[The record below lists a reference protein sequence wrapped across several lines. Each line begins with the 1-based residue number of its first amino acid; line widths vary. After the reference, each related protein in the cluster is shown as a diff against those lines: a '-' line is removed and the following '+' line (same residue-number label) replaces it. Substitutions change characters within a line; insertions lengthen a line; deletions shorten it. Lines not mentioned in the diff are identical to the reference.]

1 MCIAITVTESHEV
14 RNVTCLIWGM
24 ITSFGLFFPQ
34 LIHSGCVVATGT
46 GVVVVFRYLGEF
58 CNHV

>member
-14 RNVTCLIWGM
+14 RKRDLSIWGM
-24 ITSFGLFFPQ
+24 ITSFGLFF

-46 GVVVVFRYLGEF
+46 GVVVFFRYLGEF